1 MGFVIVLVVLVVLVV
16 LAALALR
23 RRDNET
29 LTFPGPITGL
39 DVRLP
44 AGGLRVQGSTD
55 DAATITREVRWLLRK
70 PRLEEVVEDGVI
82 RLRAEGSPLTSG
94 IAEYTV
100 RLPAAASVT
109 AWSSAGQ
116 IVVRG
121 TTGGVDA
128 RSSAGGINLEDVGG
142 PLKLTTSAGFIFGER
157 LVSADVEAH
166 TAAGGVELEF
176 SAAPERVSIETGAG
190 SVELCLPDDR
200 YAVDA
205 SNEVGAT
212 DVDVTTDDAAA
223 RKVSVRTQAG
233 SIRIR
238 RP

>member
-1 MGFVIVLVVLVVLVV
+1 MGLVIVLVVVVVLIV

-23 RRDNET
+23 RRDSET

-44 AGGLRVQGSTD
+44 AGGIRVQGGAD
-55 DAATITREVRWLLRK
+55 DTAIVTREVRWLLRK
-70 PRLEEVVEDGVI
+70 PRLEEAVEDGVV

-100 RLPAAASVT
+100 QLPAAASVT

-116 IVVRG
+116 ITVRG
-121 TTGGVDA
+121 TTGGVEA

-142 PLKLTTSAGFIFGER
+142 PLKLTTSAGSIYGER
-157 LVSADVEAH
+157 LVSAEVEAQ
-166 TAAGGVELEF
+166 AGAGGIELEF
-176 SAAPERVSIETGAG
+176 SAAPERVAIETGAG
-190 SVELCLPDDR
+190 SVELLLPDDR

-212 DVDVTTDDAAA
+212 EVDVTTDESAA